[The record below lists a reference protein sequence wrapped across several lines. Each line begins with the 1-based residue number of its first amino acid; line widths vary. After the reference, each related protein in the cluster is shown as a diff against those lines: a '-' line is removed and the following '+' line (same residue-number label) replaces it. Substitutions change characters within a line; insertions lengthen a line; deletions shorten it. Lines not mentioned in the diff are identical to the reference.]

1 MFKSNLLSVIL
12 VVCLA
17 GMVQAVSL
25 VSEDFNSGFGSE
37 QPISNGDP
45 AWSSGSSTEPIR
57 SQNAEGYD
65 GTAGIRINTGVPW
78 RPVGDHYDG
87 VPSGIGNSA
96 IAFTTAQSGTV
107 TAKGLFNMAALNN
120 SLSGGMTNLGEI
132 ALGIS
137 LSEGGA
143 FGSDNAD
150 NWLEAQVLGDWDN
163 GNTGVNLASKI
174 GGTPAETRPTI
185 GSAAQDMGWFE
196 FSLIYDLDA
205 NSASVV
211 IQDIAETGGAAVGAP
226 ITLAFGSAPT
236 FNPSHF
242 GIRISNCCTS
252 SSSAG
257 HTGALNPGGL
267 MDNLSVIHTAAVPE
281 PATVGLLVTGGMLM
295 LRRRNR

>member
-1 MFKSNLLSVIL
+1 MFNKSNLLSVIL

-17 GMVQAVSL
+17 GMVQAATL
-25 VSEDFNSGFGSE
+25 ISEDFNSGFGSE
-37 QPISNGDP
+37 QAINAGDP
-45 AWSSGSSTEPIR
+45 AWSLGSSIEPIKTKN
-57 SQNAEGYD
+57 SEGYD
-65 GTAGIRINTGVPW
+65 GTAGLRIDTGVPW
-78 RPVGDHYDG
+78 MPVGNHSSG

-107 TAKGLFNMAALNN
+107 TAKGQFNMAALNN
-120 SLSGGMTNLGEI
+120 GVGGGMTNLGEI
-132 ALGIS
+132 ALGLS

-143 FGSDNAD
+143 YGSDNAD
-150 NWLEAQVLGDWDN
+150 NWLEAQVLGDWDDS
-163 GNTGVNLASKI
+163 NTGVNLASKI
-174 GGTPAETRPTI
+174 GGTTAETRPEI

-211 IQDIAETGGAAVGAP
+211 IQDIAESGGAAVGAP

-236 FNPSHF
+236 FNPSYF
-242 GIRISNCCTS
+242 GIRISNCCTNNA
-252 SSSAG
+252 AG
-257 HTGALNPGGL
+257 QTGQLNPGGL
-267 MDNLSVIHTAAVPE
+267 MDNLSVIHTPPIPE